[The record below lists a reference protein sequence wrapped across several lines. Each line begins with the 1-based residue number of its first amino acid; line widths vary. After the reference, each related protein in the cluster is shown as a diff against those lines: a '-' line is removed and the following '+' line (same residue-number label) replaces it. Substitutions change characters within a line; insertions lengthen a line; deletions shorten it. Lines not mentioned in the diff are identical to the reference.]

1 MSDNAL
7 NVLTLATELESQ
19 LIQSLSVT
27 ASGSQLVL
35 APQLLSRFFEVLKEA
50 TRYAQQ
56 EGFQRVALLCDPRI
70 RRELRLLVERAYPQM
85 PVLSYAEIAPG
96 FFVQNVRTL
105 NLESSILP
113 E

>member
-7 NVLTLATELESQ
+7 NVLTLSTELESQ
-19 LIQSLSVT
+19 LIQSLSET
-27 ASGSQLVL
+27 AAGPRLILS
-35 APQLLSRFFEVLKEA
+35 PPLLSDFFKALTEA

-70 RRELRLLVERAYPQM
+70 RRELRLLIERAHPHM
-85 PVLSYAEIAPG
+85 TVLSYPEIAPG

-105 NLESSILP
+105 TLT
-113 E
+113 